1 MYNWF
6 MSSRIQRFYGEM
18 RSVENTMEDHA
29 RPLDVSAMTAKIDKL
44 EHSAIHLRLPS
55 SYDSALYTM
64 RIHIGLLRSHLES
77 ILENENAH
85 FEEDQSPRDL
95 SHASPP
101 DRKSA
106 D

>member
-1 MYNWF
+1 
-6 MSSRIQRFYGEM
+6 
-18 RSVENTMEDHA
+18 MEDHA
-29 RPLDVSAMTAKIDKL
+29 QPLDVSATTAKIDKL

-77 ILENENAH
+77 ILENENTKR
-85 FEEDQSPRDL
+85 EGNKSPRDL
-95 SHASPP
+95 FQDPP
-101 DRKSA
+101 PEQKSA

>member
-1 MYNWF
+1 
-6 MSSRIQRFYGEM
+6 
-18 RSVENTMEDHA
+18 MEDHA
-29 RPLDVSAMTAKIDKL
+29 QALDVAAMTARIDKL

-85 FEEDQSPRDL
+85 FEESRSPRDL
-95 SHASPP
+95 SQASPP

>member
-1 MYNWF
+1 
-6 MSSRIQRFYGEM
+6 
-18 RSVENTMEDHA
+18 MEDHA
-29 RPLDVSAMTAKIDKL
+29 QPLDVPAMTAKIDKL

-85 FEEDQSPRDL
+85 LEENQSPRDL
-95 SHASPP
+95 SQASPP
-101 DRKSA
+101 DRKSP